1 MKKLQII
8 AFVSLSIVS
17 FFSYTL
23 IGKGD
28 GGPPYNTKAPGE
40 KSCSGAESPNACHS
54 GGAADNSGSATVSII
69 FDNGNTTYVPGQTYI
84 VKPRI
89 THPSLNKFGFQIVS
103 IRNSDNKNTGTITLI
118 DTSKTRMQRP
128 TWGSYQDRWYVMH
141 KIAGTSAVSANT
153 GEWTYKWKAPT
164 TNIGDITFYACYLAA
179 NSDGTNDKDDQ
190 SYYTKLVITPYKNVG
205 LAASTNNISALP
217 VYPNPVKDNIN
228 ISFQLATAQYVDFAI
243 VDLNGKTVYNTKQK
257 FDSGNQNYNINN
269 SNLSSGIY
277 LLKLQG
283 EGFSNVQKII
293 VE

>member
-8 AFVSLSIVS
+8 TLILLAIITTID
-17 FFSYTL
+17 YTL

-40 KSCSGAESPNACHS
+40 KSCSGAESPNSCHS
-54 GGAADNSGSATVSII
+54 GGAADNTGSGSVSII
-69 FDNGNTTYVPGQTYI
+69 FDNGSKTYIPGQTYI

-89 THPSLNKFGFQIVS
+89 THTSLNKFGFQIVS
-103 IRNSDNKNTGTITLI
+103 IRNSDNKNVGTITLI
-118 DTSKTRMQRP
+118 DTAKTRMQRP

-141 KIAGTSAVSANT
+141 KIAGTAAGSANT
-153 GEWTYKWKAPT
+153 GEWTYSWKAPA

-190 SYYTKLVITPYKNVG
+190 TYYTKLVITPYKNVG
-205 LAASTNNISALP
+205 LAPSTNNISAVS

-228 ISFQLATAQYVDFAI
+228 ISFQLETAQYVDFAI

-257 FDSGNQNYNINN
+257 FDSCNQNYNINN

-283 EGFSNVQKII
+283 EGFSDVQKII